1 MKYMGFR
8 VLKQLGRFEKIH
20 RSFDLDNILKV
31 QRRIERL
38 TGLCPEIMVKYIKD
52 KPLFLIKRT

>member
-8 VLKQLGRFEKIH
+8 VLKQLGRNEKIH
-20 RSFDLDNILKV
+20 KSFSLESMLKK
-31 QRRIERL
+31 QRHIERVY
-38 TGLCPEIMVKYIKD
+38 GFCPEIMVKYIKD